1 MKTQLIKQRMSILA
15 FAILWML
22 TVGGSQLAQS
32 QAYNKIWDF
41 TGGIDGD
48 SPYAGLTI
56 DKSGNLYGTTAG
68 LGSGYGTVFKM
79 SGSGTNW
86 SLTTLYAFTGSDKH
100 DGAFPWASLMFG
112 PDGSLYGTT
121 LAGGNANCP
130 VLVFGGLYGG
140 CGTIFRLQSPGN
152 VCLAGPGKCPWKET
166 VIHEFSGIPD
176 GALPMAEV
184 TFDAKGNLY
193 GTTATGGFQGGC
205 YDQNG
210 CGTVF
215 MYEHSSSN
223 WTLSE
228 TYSFI
233 GFLGANGVGQP
244 GSGVILDSTGNVYGT
259 TACCWGPP
267 GTNTIFKL
275 VSSGTG
281 WSESDIYPFA
291 PQTDGDFPYGTMIAD
306 SSGNLY
312 GTTSNHGANGGGTA
326 FQFTSSGTFHTLASF
341 SGYPN
346 GQCGP
351 WGGLVMDK
359 SSNLYGTTQCGGA
372 YGWGSIFELKL
383 LSGAYQ
389 YVSLHDFTGGT
400 DGGYPYGALVI
411 DSNGYLYGTA
421 SQGGNNRIG
430 VVFQVK
436 P

>member
-1 MKTQLIKQRMSILA
+1 MKTQLVKQRMSVLA

-32 QAYNKIWDF
+32 QTYNKIWDF

-56 DKSGNLYGTTAG
+56 DKYGVMYGTTTASS
-68 LGSGYGTVFKM
+68 SGYGTVFKLTG
-79 SGSGTNW
+79 SGSNW
-86 SLTTLYAFTGSDKH
+86 NLTTLYSFGGAENH
-100 DGAFPWASLMFG
+100 DGQYPMARLTVAA
-112 PDGSLYGTT
+112 DGSLYGTT
-121 LAGGNANCP
+121 AFGGNPNDCQFVP
-130 VLVFGGLYGG
+130 YGG
-140 CGTIFRLQSPGN
+140 CGTIFRLRSPGN

-184 TFDAKGNLY
+184 TFDSKGNLY

-215 MYEHSSSN
+215 KYEHSNSN

-244 GSGVILDSTGNVYGT
+244 GSGVILDSAGNVYGT

-267 GTNTIFKL
+267 GNNTIFKL

-281 WSESDIYPFA
+281 WSESDIYAFQ
-291 PQTDGDFPYGTMIAD
+291 PQNDGDFPYGTLIAD
-306 SSGNLY
+306 NTGNFY

-326 FQFTSSGTFHTLASF
+326 FQFTTSGTFHTLASF

-351 WGGLVMDK
+351 WGGLVMDA
-359 SSNLYGTTQCGGA
+359 SSNLYGTTQCDGA
-372 YGWGSIFELKL
+372 YGWGSVFELKL
-383 LSGAYQ
+383 VGGTYQ
-389 YVSLHDFTGGT
+389 YVSLYDFTGGT
-400 DGGYPYGALVI
+400 DGGYPYGALVM

-421 SQGGNNRIG
+421 SQGGNNRLG
-430 VVFQVK
+430 VVFRVK